1 MSKRFL
7 LLTLVL
13 CGALGA
19 CTVLPERL
27 PTDLYQL
34 PPSTLRASSDGPTLN
49 GLRIDTPTTSDALG
63 GSRVLVMPVDN
74 SFQAYPDARW
84 SAPAALLW
92 RDWVLDAFWR
102 DGRVSALSTSSDGLE
117 ASVELGGMLRG
128 LHHERLDGRSQAV
141 IRYDAHL
148 VQTGSRRILAS
159 RRFEASEPVSGDA
172 VSDFVAALGVAADR
186 LAADLI
192 LWTVQQGQQQG
203 SQLGSQRGS
212 QQQEA
217 QPRAAQP

>member
-7 LLTLVL
+7 LSTLLL
-13 CGALGA
+13 CGALST
-19 CTVLPERL
+19 CTVLPKRV

-34 PPSTLRASSDGPTLN
+34 PPSTLRANSDGQTLR

-63 GSRVLVMPVDN
+63 GSRVLVMPGNN

-84 SAPAALLW
+84 SAPTALLW
-92 RDWVLDAFWR
+92 RDWLLDAFWR
-102 DGRVSALSTSSDGLE
+102 DGRVSALSTSSDGLQ
-117 ASVELGGMLRG
+117 ATLELGGMLRA
-128 LHHERLDGRSQAV
+128 LHHENLQGLSLAV
-141 IRYDAHL
+141 IRYDANL
-148 VQTGSRRILAS
+148 IEAGSRNILAS
-159 RRFEASEPVSGDA
+159 RRFEVSEPVSGNGVNA
-172 VSDFVAALGVAADR
+172 VVSALGIAADR

-203 SQLGSQRGS
+203 Q

-217 QPRAAQP
+217 QPRAVQP

>member
-7 LLTLVL
+7 LTTLLL
-13 CGALGA
+13 CGALSS
-19 CTVLPERL
+19 CTVLPARV

-34 PPSTLRASSDGPTLN
+34 PPSTLRANSDGQTLS

-92 RDWVLDAFWR
+92 RDWILDAFWR

-117 ASVELGGMLRG
+117 ATVELGGMLRG
-128 LHHERLDGRSQAV
+128 LHHDRLDGRSQAV
-141 IRYDAHL
+141 IRYDALL
-148 VQTGSRRILAS
+148 VQTGSRRIIAS
-159 RRFEASEPVSGDA
+159 RRFEASEPVNGDT
-172 VSDFVAALGVAADR
+172 VGDFVTALGVAADR

-192 LWTVQQGQQQG
+192 EWTITSGQ
-203 SQLGSQRGS
+203 
-212 QQQEA
+212 
-217 QPRAAQP
+217 

>member
-7 LLTLVL
+7 LLTLLL
-13 CGALGA
+13 CGALST
-19 CTVLPERL
+19 CTVLPERV

-34 PPSTLRASSDGPTLN
+34 PPSTLRASSDGQTLS

-63 GSRVLVMPVDN
+63 GSRVLVMPGNN

-84 SAPAALLW
+84 SAPTALLW
-92 RDWVLDAFWR
+92 RDWILDAFWR

-141 IRYDAHL
+141 IRYDALL
-148 VQTGSRRILAS
+148 VQTGSRRIIAS
-159 RRFEASEPVSGDA
+159 RRFEVSEPVIGDT
-172 VSDFVAALGVAADR
+172 VGDFVTALGVAADR
-186 LAADLI
+186 LATDLI
-192 LWTVQQGQQQG
+192 EWTITSGQ
-203 SQLGSQRGS
+203 
-212 QQQEA
+212 
-217 QPRAAQP
+217 

>member
-7 LLTLVL
+7 LSILLL
-13 CGALGA
+13 GGALSA
-19 CTVLPERL
+19 CTVLPERV

-34 PPSTLRASSDGPTLN
+34 PPSTLRANSDGQTLN
-49 GLRIDTPTTSDALG
+49 GLRIDTPTISDALG
-63 GSRVLVMPVDN
+63 GSRVLVMPGNN

-92 RDWVLDAFWR
+92 RDWILDAFWR

-141 IRYDAHL
+141 IRYDAQL

-159 RRFEASEPVSGDA
+159 HRFEASEPVNGDT
-172 VSDFVAALGVAADR
+172 VGDFVAALGVAADH
-186 LAADLI
+186 LAAELI
-192 LWTVQQGQQQG
+192 DWTITAGQ
-203 SQLGSQRGS
+203 
-212 QQQEA
+212 
-217 QPRAAQP
+217 

>member
-1 MSKRFL
+1 M
-7 LLTLVL
+7 
-13 CGALGA
+13 
-19 CTVLPERL
+19 LPERV

-34 PPSTLRASSDGPTLN
+34 PPSSLRANSDGQTLN

-63 GSRVLVMPVDN
+63 GSRVLVMPGDN

-92 RDWVLDAFWR
+92 RDWILDAFWR

-128 LHHERLDGRSQAV
+128 LHHERLGGRSQAV
-141 IRYDAHL
+141 IRYDAQL

-159 RRFEASEPVSGDA
+159 HRFEASEPVNGDT
-172 VSDFVAALGVAADR
+172 VGDFVAALGVAADR
-186 LAADLI
+186 LATDLI
-192 LWTVQQGQQQG
+192 EWTITSGQ
-203 SQLGSQRGS
+203 
-212 QQQEA
+212 
-217 QPRAAQP
+217 

>member
-1 MSKRFL
+1 MSTRL
-7 LLTLVL
+7 LLLPLLL
-13 CGALGA
+13 CGALSA
-19 CTVLPERL
+19 CTVLPERP

-34 PPSTLRASSDGPTLN
+34 PASTLPANGDGQTLH

-63 GSRVLVMPVDN
+63 GSRVLVMPGNN

-92 RDWVLDAFWR
+92 RDWILDAFWR

-117 ASVELGGMLRG
+117 ARVELGGMLRG
-128 LHHERLDGRSQAV
+128 LHHDRVDGHSQAV

-159 RRFEASEPVSGDA
+159 RRFEASEPVTGET
-172 VSDFVAALGVAADR
+172 VGDFVAALGVAADR

-192 LWTVQQGQQQG
+192 EWTITAGQ
-203 SQLGSQRGS
+203 
-212 QQQEA
+212 
-217 QPRAAQP
+217 